1 MSYRIQKVNQLIKK
15 EVNKFILQEIDFA
28 EIIVTI
34 TDVDTSPDLSQAKI
48 RMTVLPIEKSE
59 LALEI
64 INRNIFQ
71 MQKFLNK
78 ELTMRKVPRIK
89 FEIDQTEIKAQRVEE
104 ILEKLKNK

>member
-1 MSYRIQKVNQLIKK
+1 MPYRIQKVNQLIKK

-104 ILEKLKNK
+104 ILEKLKNT